1 MVAISDREPCSR
13 DEVLYIW
20 IMDPAALLENPPP
33 PTLVVTPWSGSRG
46 QDLLGLRAPA
56 ERIANDLMDGVTTI
70 SPLVRYLSFRSWVIH
85 RYTELRGPNRRAEF
99 YAFAGKCE
107 AALVMGHKVA
117 GEPTTFLIGSREA
130 GKEALAGGPLSVR
143 KLTANLAVDAYS
155 GPSQDLS
162 IGIPIAPVPGL
173 SKERGVPLAEAAGQI
188 LDDQPALARI
198 EVSTEPQPLSR
209 EEAIALAAAF
219 PMRAPLGRERDLL
232 VDAVCPPSP
241 RPNEFARLAAYCH
254 LLHLAGEAGGRAIR
268 EADVF
273 RSAIIG
279 DDDAPPPLRGVADGW
294 LRFLVRDLLAAVH
307 ERAVAVVLD
316 MLQESPQFTQN
327 VEGIVR
333 RLADLDTAQAYGP
346 LGLPPLGPGRPI
358 SELVDAVRER
368 CAPDR
373 ERSGLAR
380 WPGDLDEASL
390 MDALAACPGPEAL
403 ALLPVAWIL
412 ASERA
417 RPGLGDPA
425 LSVDARSGA
434 ALGRLGLA
442 EFVAPAVRRWRG
454 NGERIGD
461 VVGALA
467 RRSVD
472 QHLSIAWYRM
482 QADPSRNVSL
492 IVSDGS
498 SWTAVRPLGPGRA
511 TSRLYQ
517 AIHWLEQLGLADAG
531 GTTADGR
538 AVLERGLKSL
548 EARRPLP

>member
-1 MVAISDREPCSR
+1 
-13 DEVLYIW
+13 
-20 IMDPAALLENPPP
+20 MDVTALAESPPP
-33 PTLVVTPWSGSRG
+33 PSLVVTPWSGSRG

-56 ERIANDLMDGVTTI
+56 ERIANALMDGVTTI
-70 SPLVRYLSFRSWVIH
+70 SPLVRYLSFRSWVIR
-85 RYTELRGPNRRAEF
+85 RYAELGGPNRRADF
-99 YAFAGKCE
+99 YGFAGKCE

-130 GKEALAGGPLSVR
+130 GKEVLAGGPLSVR
-143 KLTANLAVDAYS
+143 RLTANLAVDAYS

-173 SKERGVPLAEAAGQI
+173 STERGLPLAEAAGQV
-188 LDDQPALARI
+188 LDHEPALAQI
-198 EVSTEPQPLSR
+198 EVSAEPQPLDR
-209 EEAIALAAAF
+209 EEAAALAAAF
-219 PMRAPLGRERDLL
+219 PMRAPAGRERDLL
-232 VDAVCPPSP
+232 VGAVCPPSP
-241 RPNEFARLAAYCH
+241 RPGEFGRLAAYCY
-254 LLHLAGEAGGRAIR
+254 LLHLAGEVGGHAIQ

-273 RSAIIG
+273 RSAILG
-279 DDDAPPPLRGVADGW
+279 EDATPPALRGVADGW
-294 LRFLVRDLLAAVH
+294 LRFLVRDLMAAVH

-316 MLQESPQFTQN
+316 LLQESHQLTLDI
-327 VEGIVR
+327 ETIVR
-333 RLADLDTAQAYGP
+333 RLADLDTSSVYGS
-346 LGLPPLGPGRPI
+346 LGLPPLDPGRPI

-368 CAPDR
+368 CAPGR

-390 MDALAACPGPEAL
+390 MDALAARPGPETL

-412 ASERA
+412 AFERA
-417 RPGLGDPA
+417 RPGLGDLA

-442 EFVAPAVRRWRG
+442 EFVAPAVRGWRDS
-454 NGERIGD
+454 GERIGD
-461 VVGALA
+461 VVAALA

-472 QHLSIAWYRM
+472 QHLSIAWFRM

-517 AIHWLEQLGLADAG
+517 AIYWLEQLGLADDG
-531 GTTADGR
+531 GTTTDGR
-538 AVLERGLKSL
+538 AVLERGLRSL
-548 EARRPLP
+548 EAGEDRP